1 MKYIKPD
8 FDVTKFEVED
18 ILTTSSPDSMFTPND
33 PDGDSSNGESW
44 DD

>member
-8 FDVTKFEVED
+8 FDVTKYEVED
-18 ILTTSSPDSMFTPND
+18 ILTNSLFTSED
-33 PDGDSSNGESW
+33 PDGDSGNGESW